1 MKKRQG
7 AGFTLI
13 EFLVVISIIAL
24 LMATLMP
31 CLSLKVGAAAQ
42 TQSGPGGVEPNTP
55 NIILFLVDDM
65 GWQDTSVAFHTQ
77 ATVWNELY
85 RTPNMQRLA
94 DRGMRFTNAY
104 AASPVCSPT
113 RVSLITGKN
122 PARTRVTDWVGHGR
136 YGNRYIK
143 APAWASTGLQPGD
156 THTLPAILRKH
167 GYRTMHVGKAH
178 FGGRG
183 TAGADPT
190 TLGFDI
196 NIAGGHTGGPDRS
209 YFLPWNASKHPG
221 LQDYPADTYI
231 SDALTLEANKLID
244 QAVADNVPFF
254 MNMAHYAVHSP
265 LSAQGDP
272 DYLGQYQDR
281 PNPEDDYAAL
291 LESMDASLGAI
302 LDNLARHSIADNT
315 IVIFF
320 SDNGGLSNHSRNM
333 KVTYTASSGATVTYQ
348 KDRHNMPIKGGKGAA
363 YEGGLRVPMIVA
375 WAGQKSDAAPFRTD
389 LPIMP
394 GSTSDCPV
402 ISDDLLPTVLRMA
415 GLRDMS
421 QYTQD
426 IDGQDITPLFHG
438 HALARS
444 SRSIYFHYPHQ
455 WYRDI
460 GVGLGIQPFT
470 AMRKGNW
477 KLVYFYGDGHKDGQG
492 LDPWFELYDLA
503 QDLGETENLL
513 SSKPELARELILE
526 MHAWMTKVGAQT
538 PLSKANAQPVPLPTL
553 SAL

>member
-1 MKKRQG
+1 MG
-7 AGFTLI
+7 AG
-13 EFLVVISIIAL
+13 LVL
-24 LMATLMP
+24 
-31 CLSLKVGAAAQ
+31 CLSLNMGAAAQ
-42 TQSGPGGVEPNTP
+42 TQPGPVGVGSNAP

-65 GWQDTSVAFHTQ
+65 GWQDTSVPFHTQ
-77 ATVWNELY
+77 RTVWNELY

-113 RVSLITGKN
+113 RVSLMTGKN

-143 APAWASTGLQPGD
+143 APDWATTGLQPGS
-156 THTLPAILRKH
+156 THTLPAILRDH

-196 NIAGGHTGGPDRS
+196 NIAGGPTGGPDGS
-209 YFLPWNASKHPG
+209 YFLPWNEAKHPG
-221 LQDYPADTYI
+221 LQDHAPDTYI
-231 SDALTLEANKLID
+231 TDALTVEANRLID
-244 QAVADNVPFF
+244 QAVTDQVPFF
-254 MNMAHYAVHSP
+254 MNMAHYAIHSP

-272 DYLGQYQDR
+272 DYLGHYQDR

-302 LDNLARHSIADNT
+302 LDNLTRHGIAGNT

-333 KVTYTASSGATVTYQ
+333 KVTYTAPSGATVTYQ

-363 YEGGLRVPMIVA
+363 YEGGLRVPMIVS
-375 WAGQKSDAAPFRTD
+375 WAGQTPGAAPLKAD
-389 LPIMP
+389 LPIAP
-394 GSTSDCPV
+394 GSSSDCPV
-402 ISDDLLPTVLRMA
+402 ISDDLLPTVLHLA
-415 GLRDMS
+415 GVRSMDA
-421 QYTQD
+421 YTRD
-426 IDGQDITPLFHG
+426 IDGQDLTPIFHG
-438 HALARS
+438 HALARPH
-444 SRSIYFHYPHQ
+444 RALYFHYPHQ

-477 KLVYFYGDGHKDGQG
+477 KLIYFYGDGHKGGQG
-492 LDPWFELYDLA
+492 LDPWFELYDLS
-503 QDLGETENLL
+503 QDLGESENLL
-513 SSKPELARELILE
+513 NAKPELARSLIQE
-526 MHAWMTKVGAQT
+526 MNAWMTKVGAQT
-538 PLSKANAQPVPLPTL
+538 PVSKANAQPVPLPAL